1 MSSISSGAN
10 ATIDV
15 SATATNLVAA
25 NRILGTN
32 VNVTTLSASKL
43 YVDALT
49 LSGVSYSIGSSAI
62 PTTLRA
68 RTITIGDSS
77 SIVVIPAETKFLSQ
91 TSFVVA
97 DNDIHL
103 NQGGVTIV
111 SAGFT
116 ILSATSLCQPAF
128 MNIQSQQG
136 WILSC
141 PSGTAKANTFVTP
154 LLQTSVFQVG
164 ALSQTSMTVTGNVVF
179 SGISANT
186 ARVTATTSLPNTAIP
201 NVTVVAGTSVSA
213 LSATTLSVNTMSMLG
228 TLSSA
233 TTVTSVFNMISVL
246 SGLSLSANM
255 VVTST
260 VTGTISFN
268 AINIIHAR
276 TLGSMQHS
284 YISGQLNVDN
294 LSATSLSLVVG
305 IMSANVL
312 SVLNEVNVMNL
323 STPAY
328 QMSATTNVSLSS
340 LVVRTTLQVDSTAA
354 LSTVTAVVSGNAS
367 CSALS
372 APTLTVSNNTTATTD
387 VTVGSISAANVLVN
401 AGGVVVQTANRITN
415 LTTTTMS
422 LSGTLATPR
431 LDANTLSAAATL
443 TATSLYATNVTLSS
457 LVVTGTLSVNERVSA
472 YTTVL
477 GSTLEFTTGVATPG
491 LRMEYGTV
499 TTDGNAWGSVTF
511 TRAFANAPTVQVQ
524 ARTSSTGFAWAT
536 MTTAPTSTGVVSLRT
551 FLNHVSMSSM
561 DIDWIAVGI

>member
-32 VNVTTLSASKL
+32 VNLTTLSTNRL
-43 YVDALT
+43 YVDALV
-49 LSGVSYSIGSSAI
+49 LSGLSYSIGSSAI

-77 SIVVIPAETKFLSQ
+77 ATVVIPAETKFLSQ

-97 DNDIHL
+97 DNDVHL

-164 ALSQTSMTVTGNVVF
+164 AISQTSMTVTGNVAF
-179 SGISANT
+179 SGISANF

-268 AINIIHAR
+268 AINIIRAT

-284 YISGQLNVDN
+284 YISGQLTVDN
-294 LSATSLSLVVG
+294 VSATSLSLVVG

-354 LSTVTAVVSGNAS
+354 LSTVTAVVSGNAT

-372 APTLTVSNNTTATTD
+372 APTLTVSNNTTATTN
-387 VTVGSISAANVLVN
+387 VTVGSISAANVV
-401 AGGVVVQTANRITN
+401 ATTGVVVQTANRITN